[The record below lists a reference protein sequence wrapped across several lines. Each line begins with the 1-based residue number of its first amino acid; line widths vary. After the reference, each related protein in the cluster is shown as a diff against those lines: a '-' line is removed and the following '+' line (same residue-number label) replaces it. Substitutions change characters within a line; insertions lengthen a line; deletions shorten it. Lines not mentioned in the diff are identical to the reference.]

1 MVNSAQ
7 IYGVSTKRLKTKPI
21 RHELDV
27 LSGTA
32 VEYYVESLCMI
43 KKGSIKMAL
52 VFMENN

>member
-32 VEYYVESLCMI
+32 VEYYVESMCMI